1 MREDLE
7 VARSHQRKYLE
18 EEQVWSMENP
28 QGNRIGI
35 MLKKK
40 EGDVQGKT
48 RLGRVQTWCVDSTS
62 QMRQS
67 KFLGRNGGVFK

>member
-1 MREDLE
+1 
-7 VARSHQRKYLE
+7 
-18 EEQVWSMENP
+18 MENP

-48 RLGRVQTWCVDSTS
+48 ELEECKR
-62 QMRQS
+62 
-67 KFLGRNGGVFK
+67 GVWIP

>member
-1 MREDLE
+1 
-7 VARSHQRKYLE
+7 
-18 EEQVWSMENP
+18 MENP

-48 RLGRVQTWCVDSTS
+48 RVGRVQTWCADSIS
-62 QMRQS
+62 QKRQS
-67 KFLGRNGGVFK
+67 KLLRKNGGVFK